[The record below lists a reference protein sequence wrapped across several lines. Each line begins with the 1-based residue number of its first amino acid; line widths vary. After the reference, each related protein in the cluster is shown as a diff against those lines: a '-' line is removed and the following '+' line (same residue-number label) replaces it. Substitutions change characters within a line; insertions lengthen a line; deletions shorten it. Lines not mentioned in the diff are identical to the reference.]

1 MKRKM
6 FLWTGGIIIIL
17 IVAVLI
23 SFHYRSSIHGKEITL
38 PVVADLTGPIA
49 LYGQWAIDGLNMA
62 VDDINSEG
70 GINGRKVKL
79 VVEDGQSDPQKG
91 VNAFRKL
98 LSTLHPGV
106 IIVATNSSTAMAC
119 APIANK
125 KKVVLF
131 SPISSSP
138 SITHAGNFVFRNRV
152 SGYYEAK
159 EMAEYAVNLL
169 KLKKV
174 ALVVINNEAA
184 QGYINAFTKTF
195 EKLGRK
201 ITKTVLINPGETDYR
216 TPIIQVKSSNPE
228 GVFLATV
235 VKDAALFIKQSAEL
249 GFKPQWLSMTTIQS
263 EDLFKIAG
271 ETAEGLI
278 FVAEGG
284 DENDPVFQKF
294 AQRFEKKFA
303 YKPTMNALNG
313 YDAGKIISRL
323 VAKYGSNGGK
333 IRDALYKIKSYHGVG
348 GILSFDKNGDANKP
362 LKLFIVQKGHFV
374 SYK

>member
-6 FLWTGGIIIIL
+6 FLWICSIIIVVAIGL
-17 IVAVLI
+17 IF
-23 SFHYRSSIHGKEITL
+23 FHYRSSTSSKEVTL

-62 VDDINSEG
+62 IDDINSEG
-70 GINGRKVKL
+70 GIHGRKVKL
-79 VVEDGQSDPQKG
+79 VIEDGQSDPQKG

-98 LSTLHPGV
+98 LSTLSPGV
-106 IIVATNSSTAMAC
+106 IVVATNSSTAMAC

-138 SITHAGNFVFRNRV
+138 SITQAGDFVFRNRV

-159 EMAEYAVNLL
+159 EIAEYAAKLL

-174 ALVVINNEAA
+174 ALVIINNEAA
-184 QGYINAFTKTF
+184 QGYINAFTTTF
-195 EKLGRK
+195 EALGGK
-201 ITKTVLINPGETDYR
+201 ITKSVLINPGETDYR

-228 GVFLATV
+228 GVFLATI

-263 EDLFKIAG
+263 GDLFKIAG

-294 AQRFEKKFA
+294 AQRFEKRFG

-313 YDAGKIISRL
+313 YDAGKILSPL
-323 VAKYGSNGGK
+323 VARYGSNGEK
-333 IRDALYKIKSYHGVG
+333 IKDELYSIKSYHGVG

-362 LKLFIVQKGHFV
+362 LKLFVVQKGHFV